1 MWTHVAQFILKH
13 RIGFLV
19 FIALGTAGM
28 AYLARGV
35 EMSYDHTAVVPEND
49 PDLVYF
55 REFKKTFGEDANV
68 LAIGMSD
75 SSVYGLG
82 NFRRLAGFTEEISR
96 YGGVSSVLA
105 LPRLQYF
112 AKDTARKR
120 LTLRPVFGRVPESQ
134 AALDSVL
141 AFANSL
147 RFYQDQLV
155 NSRNGATVVL
165 VTISR
170 EVLNSGNRKKLTD
183 HILRTGEA
191 FTKDTGIRLHYAGVP
206 FVRSQVTATVKDE
219 LRLFLILSAVVTAL
233 TLFAF
238 FRAFDAVVI
247 SMLAV
252 GIVVTWA
259 IGSIELF
266 DYKITILMGLL
277 PAITMVMTVP
287 NCIFLLNKY
296 HLEYAR
302 SPDKMQALTR
312 TIAKLGLASFLINAT
327 TAAGFVGLAFTDVSI
342 LEEFGLVAGVNVFV
356 AYFICLVTIP
366 IFFSYLPAPSP
377 RKLKYLESRPV
388 NGVLTWVD
396 NVVRTHPRWIY
407 GLTGAAVLLSLWGIA
422 NVSSV
427 SYMVDDLP
435 EDSPIKTDLAFFE
448 RNFQG
453 VMPLE
458 IIIDTKQKR
467 GVLKLANL
475 RRIEAFEAR
484 LSGHADMTRPLSVV
498 EFTKAAR
505 QAFYN
510 NNPDFYGLPT
520 NSDKNF
526 VLLYLRNLAGN
537 DRQDTARA
545 GTRLLNSFVDSTGQ
559 RIRVSL
565 KIADLGSYRTDT
577 LLNNFVA
584 GAVKASFGDTDFK
597 VDVTGTTPLFSKG
610 NDYLKNSLASSLVS
624 AFIVIAVMIAALFQN
639 GRMVLISLLP
649 NIVAL
654 IITGGLMGLL
664 GISLKPSTSL
674 IFSISFGIIVDS
686 STHFLAHYRQELLY
700 KKLSLRKAIT
710 ATLMET
716 GPSII
721 YMSLVLF
728 FGFVI
733 FVWSDFGG
741 TRALGIL
748 MSVSMLIALIT
759 NLTLLPALLNSFD
772 SGRVKRG
779 EEGLINELEE
789 INAVSE
795 DEAPDG
801 IVPEI
806 DRKKGV

>member
-1 MWTHVAQFILKH
+1 MWTLVAQFILKH
-13 RIGFLV
+13 RIGFLI

-28 AYLARGV
+28 AYLAGKV
-35 EMSYDHTAVVPEND
+35 EMSYDHAAVVPEND
-49 PDLVYF
+49 PDLIYF
-55 REFKKTFGEDANV
+55 RQFKKTFGEDANV
-68 LAIGMSD
+68 LAVGMLD
-75 SSVYGLG
+75 SSVYELAR
-82 NFRRLAGFTEEISR
+82 FRRLAAFTEEISH
-96 YGGVSSVLA
+96 YNGVSSVLA

-120 LTLRPVFGRVPESQ
+120 LALRPVFGRVPESQ
-134 AALDSVL
+134 AELDSVL
-141 AFANSL
+141 AFANGL

-183 HILRTGEA
+183 RIMRTGEV
-191 FTKDTGIRLHYAGVP
+191 FTKDTGIDLHYAGVP

-219 LRLFLILSAVVTAL
+219 LRLFLVLSAVVTVL

-302 SPDKMQALTR
+302 SPDKMQALIR

-356 AYFICLVTIP
+356 AYFICLFIIP

-377 RKLKYLESRPV
+377 RKLRYLESKPV

-396 NVVRTHPRWIY
+396 NLVRSHPRWIY
-407 GLTGAAVLLSLWGIA
+407 GLTGVAVVLSLWGIA

-435 EDSPIKTDLAFFE
+435 EYSPIKTDLAFFE

-537 DRQDTARA
+537 GRQDTARA
-545 GTRLLNSFVDSTGQ
+545 GNRLLNSFVDSTGQ

-597 VDVTGTTPLFSKG
+597 VDITGTTPLFSKG

-639 GRMVLISLLP
+639 GRMVFISLLP

-654 IITGGLMGLL
+654 VITGGLMGLL

-700 KKLSLRKAIT
+700 KKLPLGKAVT

-748 MSVSMLIALIT
+748 MSVSMLIALVT

-789 INAVSE
+789 INAVSD
-795 DEAPDG
+795 DEAPDE
-801 IVPEI
+801 IVPETQ
-806 DRKKGV
+806 RKKGA